1 MNMTKNFV
9 VLCFCSLLLKTVSNA
24 TSLRASVAPSIV
36 PENLSDDGVKKA
48 SYGAD
53 ISWPMQHDRV
63 STNYP
68 WLPHNVDPENNP
80 IPVEYI
86 GMPLQPL
93 GDRQK
98 AFEGKGL
105 KKNVVCSLICN
116 KSFSPFHYPL
126 PFNKNL
132 CRDAEKVRK
141 KELFCATSMRWETLP
156 MASIN
161 HLE

>member
-1 MNMTKNFV
+1 MFASRLTTDKIFMLMNMTKNFS
-9 VLCFCSLLLKTVSNA
+9 VLCFCSLLLKTASNA
-24 TSLRASVAPSIV
+24 TTERVSVAPSIV

-98 AFEGKGL
+98 AFEGKAFL
-105 KKNVVCSLICN
+105 KKCGL
-116 KSFSPFHYPL
+116 FS
-126 PFNKNL
+126 NL
-132 CRDAEKVRK
+132 
-141 KELFCATSMRWETLP
+141 
-156 MASIN
+156 
-161 HLE
+161 

>member
-1 MNMTKNFV
+1 MRNNMSKNFV
-9 VLCFCSLLLKTVSNA
+9 ILCLCSILLKTTSNA
-24 TSLRASVAPSIV
+24 TTERVPVAPIV
-36 PENLSDDGVKKA
+36 SQESLLDDGVKRA

-80 IPVEYI
+80 IPDEYI

-98 AFEGKGL
+98 AFEGKGY
-105 KKNVVCSLICN
+105 KK
-116 KSFSPFHYPL
+116 KF
-126 PFNKNL
+126 L
-132 CRDAEKVRK
+132 C
-141 KELFCATSMRWETLP
+141 LFFL
-156 MASIN
+156 
-161 HLE
+161 